1 MQRFLK
7 FADQGTLRIYGFFF
21 FFWLHCKPCGIF
33 VPQQGIKPAPLI
45 LEPWSLNYWMARV
58 VHKLCLNSNSGLC
71 QSIDLREHIRQ
82 SF

>member
-33 VPQQGIKPAPLI
+33 VPQQGIKPFPPAVEAQNQPLAFQESPQGI
-45 LEPWSLNYWMARV
+45 LFEGEFV
-58 VHKLCLNSNSGLC
+58 GLVP
-71 QSIDLREHIRQ
+71 
-82 SF
+82 